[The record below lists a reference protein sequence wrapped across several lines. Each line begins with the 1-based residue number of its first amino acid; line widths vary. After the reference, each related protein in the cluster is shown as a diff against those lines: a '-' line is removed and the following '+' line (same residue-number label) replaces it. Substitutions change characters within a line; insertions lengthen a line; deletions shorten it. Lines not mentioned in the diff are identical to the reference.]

1 MFSFENR
8 NKVLPITNKKE
19 FMLFN
24 PNIHKSKPQPNATIL
39 KQNATILKHTENNVV
54 YHNLLKNKYV
64 DSNGLVK
71 EKILLTQYSKT
82 LSYNHYSNF
91 FTNK

>member
-24 PNIHKSKPQPNATIL
+24 PNIHKSKPQP
-39 KQNATILKHTENNVV
+39 KATILKHTENNVV
-54 YHNLLKNKYV
+54 Y
-64 DSNGLVK
+64 
-71 EKILLTQYSKT
+71 LTY
-82 LSYNHYSNF
+82 
-91 FTNK
+91 

>member
-1 MFSFENR
+1 MKYTMFSFENR
-8 NKVLPITNKKE
+8 NKVLPIANKKE

-24 PNIHKSKPQPNATIL
+24 PNIHKSKP
-39 KQNATILKHTENNVV
+39 KATILKHTENNVV
-54 YHNLLKNKYV
+54 YPNLIKNKYV